1 VNGPPPDDLELPG
14 YGPAVLLTQGGY
26 SHIYRVHQ
34 PQFDRSV
41 AVKVL
46 AFALTDYKAQRRFQR
61 ECRLAGRLSAHP
73 NIVTVHDAG
82 IAPDGR
88 PYITME
94 FFPAGSIADRIHRDG
109 PFKVSDALRIG
120 IACAGALETAHRAGV
135 IHRDVKPA
143 NVLLTSYGQPALADF
158 GLSVLAERQAVTA
171 GADALTPYHAP
182 PEMLERSAAT
192 ARSDVYSLASSVYTM
207 LAGHAPHQGAAD
219 VSPAPTVGE
228 LLLSILQQDVPPMGR
243 PDIPKSLEA
252 ALGDAL
258 ARDPS
263 ERTPTALA
271 FAHAL
276 QEVQLQLGYEV
287 TDPVVI
293 DVDTGASAVGAA
305 GVTGESASGSLG
317 SPSPAASPGIVT
329 DGNPLDDVYG
339 PDPAGGGLDTGL
351 DTALGTGGPGGPGGS
366 GGGGSTGIG
375 ETTVERFATFAPLP
389 KPLTRL
395 DDRPPRRA
403 WVIPVAVGVVVVAG
417 LAATLALRPG
427 GSGDT
432 DDDTALPASGR
443 AEDERSDPAAG
454 RLPADA
460 EPHDISASESEA
472 GVQLDWSGDPDGRHV
487 VLMLSETAPPML
499 LDPVEDLSLLVPA
512 PELRPGEGYC
522 FAVARV
528 DAIAGIPLD
537 ERIEPAFSAPA
548 CIRGASRNTV
558 RTS

>member
-1 VNGPPPDDLELPG
+1 MLPVNGPAPDELELPG
-14 YGPAVLLTQGGY
+14 YGPATLLTQGGY
-26 SHIYRVHQ
+26 SHIYKVHQ
-34 PQFDRSV
+34 PQFDRLV

-94 FFPAGSIADRIHRDG
+94 LFAAGSIADRIRRDG
-109 PFKVSDALRIG
+109 PFKVGDALRIG

-158 GLSVLAERQAVTA
+158 GLSVLAERQAVTV

-192 ARSDVYSLASSVYTM
+192 ARSDVYSLASTVYTM
-207 LAGHAPHQGAAD
+207 LAGRAPHEGPAD
-219 VSPAPTVGE
+219 DPSPAPTVGE
-228 LLLSILQQDVPPMGR
+228 LLLSILQQDVPPMDR
-243 PDIPKSLEA
+243 PDIPQSLEA
-252 ALGDAL
+252 ALAQAL
-258 ARDPS
+258 SRDPS
-263 ERTPTALA
+263 ERTSSALA

-293 DVDTGASAVGAA
+293 DVDTGESPAGATVGAFA
-305 GVTGESASGSLG
+305 PTDTPTASQRSE
-317 SPSPAASPGIVT
+317 SPAGEREPQ
-329 DGNPLDDVYG
+329 PEREDDAV
-339 PDPAGGGLDTGL
+339 PADREIWG
-351 DTALGTGGPGGPGGS
+351 
-366 GGGGSTGIG
+366 
-375 ETTVERFATFAPLP
+375 TTVERSTTVAPLP
-389 KPLTRL
+389 EPLTRL
-395 DDRPPRRA
+395 SEPRPRRTRTVLVSTGA
-403 WVIPVAVGVVVVAG
+403 ALVVG
-417 LAATLALRPG
+417 LAAMLVLRPG
-427 GSGDT
+427 GSEGGSDGDGGSTDRQEQSPDRSLTEDPT
-432 DDDTALPASGR
+432 DDPTDTADR
-443 AEDERSDPAAG
+443 AGGEAQAPTQT
-454 RLPADA
+454 
-460 EPHDISASESEA
+460 EPHDIRATESDA
-472 GVQLDWSGDPDGRHV
+472 GVQLDWAGDDRARHV
-487 VLMLSETAPPML
+487 VLMLSESAPPEL

-512 PELRPGEGYC
+512 TELRSEEGYC

-528 DAIAGIPLD
+528 DAVVGIPVD
-537 ERIEPAFSAPA
+537 ERIESAFSPPT

-558 RTS
+558 RTD